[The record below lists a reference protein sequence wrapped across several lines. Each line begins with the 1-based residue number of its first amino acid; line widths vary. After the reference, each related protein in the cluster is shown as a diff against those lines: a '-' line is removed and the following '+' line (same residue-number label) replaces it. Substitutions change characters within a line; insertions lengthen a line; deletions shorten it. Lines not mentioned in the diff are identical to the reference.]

1 MELKEYFK
9 KKNGFGVLSTAD
21 ENGKVDAAPYARPH
35 VIDDTHIAFIM
46 SDRLSH
52 ANIRKNPYAVYLF
65 KEGWFGY
72 KGKRLYLKKEKES
85 DDQGLIKNTCKA
97 TYPGPYCGQRF
108 LKDSFIVFFVVES
121 VLPLVVDNS

>member
-1 MELKEYFK
+1 MDLKEYFE

-35 VIDDTHIAFIM
+35 VVDDTHIAFIM

-72 KGKRLYLKKEKES
+72 RGKRLYLKKE
-85 DDQGLIKNTCKA
+85 
-97 TYPGPYCGQRF
+97 R
-108 LKDSFIVFFVVES
+108 
-121 VLPLVVDNS
+121 